1 MHLHEPLELPVVR
14 FRVELSVEDGE
25 LLDDPLA
32 LCGGDLEGW
41 SRVIGFVQ
49 VAAALESGHAGLLA
63 AVDWRVVGRD
73 GARKRV
79 MVVGLAVA
87 GWGRHV
93 NCNADRFR
101 SASEQTI

>member
-1 MHLHEPLELPVVR
+1 MRVMHLHEPLELPVVR
-14 FRVELSVEDGE
+14 FRVELSVEEGE

-63 AVDWRVVGRD
+63 AVRPRD
-73 GARKRV
+73 IGAEDARKR
-79 MVVGLAVA
+79 L
-87 GWGRHV
+87 
-93 NCNADRFR
+93 
-101 SASEQTI
+101 